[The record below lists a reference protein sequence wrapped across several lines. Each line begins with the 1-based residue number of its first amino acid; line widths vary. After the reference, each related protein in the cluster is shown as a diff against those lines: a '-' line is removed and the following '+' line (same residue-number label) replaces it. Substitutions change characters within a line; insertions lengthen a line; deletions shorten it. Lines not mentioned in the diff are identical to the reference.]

1 MKKNK
6 FPKGWDEEKVRKVLT
21 HYEKQTGKDALTED
35 ETAYRNRTQS
45 IIEVPVQ
52 LVPTVRQL
60 IAKYQVSRH
69 LKTAR

>member
-6 FPKGWDEEKVRKVLT
+6 FPKGWDEEKVLRVLT
-21 HYEKQTGKDALTED
+21 HYEKQTEKETLAED
-35 ETAYRNRTQS
+35 ETAYKDRTQS

-69 LKTAR
+69 SKATR